1 MERNTN
7 KVLLTVIGIAVLIVA
22 TVGATFAYFSATG
35 GTVPQK
41 ITTGELKVTASSTLT
56 DGTNIKPTTW
66 SATISENDSNKD
78 IAKVKLD
85 VVTDGTTIKTGKYTI
100 NLTTTGIGLKAETD
114 TVKGGSLDQVKWALY
129 DVSDLTEPKAQGT
142 FADEAYTEEN
152 GNAVNRAILSNVA
165 IPGDVEENTDTY
177 TLYIWIENTT
187 DTNGVVGSGAQ
198 DRLQGLDVT
207 AKLTV
212 DAIQ

>member
-1 MERNTN
+1 MEGNTN
-7 KVLLTVIGIAVLIVA
+7 KVLLTVIGIGVLIVA

-35 GTVPQK
+35 GTATQQIK
-41 ITTGELKVTASSTLT
+41 TGELKVTASSTLT

-66 SATISENDSNKD
+66 STTDMTANTENTD

-85 VVTDGTTIKTGKYTI
+85 VVTDGTTITSGKYTI
-100 NLTTTGIGLKAETD
+100 NLTTTGIALKEETA

-129 DVSDLTEPKAQGT
+129 DVSDLTTAKASGT

-152 GNAVNRAILSNVA
+152 GNAVNRAILENVA
-165 IPGDVEENTDTY
+165 IPGDVEQNTDTY
-177 TLYIWIENTT
+177 TLYIWIENTK
-187 DTNGVVGSGAQ
+187 DAVQ
-198 DRLQGLDVT
+198 DRLQGLNVT